1 MICNSS
7 QNGKQKKLLVIGLH
21 NTYIVSWI
29 VWEEIEQNSEKM
41 LGFKIWLKGDF
52 GSFNLANYRFLGQN
66 GSPNTHVISLDLI
79 FPLEISLSK

>member
-1 MICNSS
+1 
-7 QNGKQKKLLVIGLH
+7 
-21 NTYIVSWI
+21 
-29 VWEEIEQNSEKM
+29 M